1 MGRLVT
7 KPVLGVLLLRDI
19 GERARDAERSPAG
32 TMSHFAAGE
41 HPEIAS
47 VLMGEAMLAFEEAA
61 LAGFRR
67 PEPLAHSRAIV
78 GMDAVEPLGRGG

>member
-1 MGRLVT
+1 MRSEA
-7 KPVLGVLLLRDI
+7 PLGSV
-19 GERARDAERSPAG
+19 
-32 TMSHFAAGE
+32 SHFAAGE

-47 VLMGEAMLAFEEAA
+47 VLMGEAMLAFEKAA

-78 GMDAVEPLGRGG
+78 GMDAVEPLGSRG